1 MAHITV
7 PDQNPFI
14 EYTATAGQ
22 TSFGFDFTF
31 FDATDLRVTQDGVEL
46 PQSAFE
52 VTGTSGFEG
61 GYPSGTVVL
70 DSAAS
75 AGDIVRIWSETPPVR
90 INDFLEGAGLPARA
104 TNTELDKLTARLR
117 DMRLR
122 MQRIPTVSFAADDAL
137 DINTMGHLITNEGA
151 SGALDVVLPP
161 ASAGL
166 RVIAAVVQAFSLNFS
181 TDSTSDLIYDAGSS
195 GDDFA
200 SSTVGSIAEL
210 VCVSDS
216 IWLVVSKNGNWALS

>member
-14 EYTATAGQ
+14 EYTATASQ
-22 TSFGFDFTF
+22 TSFAFTFTF

-46 PQSAFE
+46 AQSAFE
-52 VTGTSGFEG
+52 VTGTTGYEG
-61 GYPSGTVVL
+61 GYPSGIVVL

-75 AGDIVRIWSETPPVR
+75 AGDIIRIWSETPPVR
-90 INDFLEGAGLPARA
+90 VNDFMEGAGFPARA
-104 TNTELDKLTARLR
+104 SNTELDKLTARLR

-122 MQRIPTVSFAADDAL
+122 LQRIPTISKSADDAL
-137 DINTMGHLITNEGA
+137 SISDMGQVFTNEGA
-151 SGALDVVLPP
+151 SGALDITLPD

-166 RVIAAVVQAFSLNFS
+166 RIIVAVVQALSLNIS
-181 TDSTSDLIYDAGSS
+181 TATSTDLIYDAGSS

-216 IWLVVSKNGNWALS
+216 IWLVVSKNGTWALS